1 MEICDHFSLAAR
13 IPFITL
19 VLLTFLL
26 YTQFYRI
33 FDLSRVRSRNFT
45 TICGNTVGDLILD

>member
-33 FDLSRVRSRNFT
+33 FDLSRVRGRNFT
-45 TICGNTVGDLILD
+45 TIAAVILYVI